1 MVIIGEGAGA
11 TVIAVV
17 TRRLLNN
24 PCPSFAVGVHTMV
37 VVTVQGA
44 PHSRYT
50 YLLRKNL
57 SPFPWL
63 ERLSPSGAFKI
74 RKKSV
79 CYRDLNEIVICVAYN
94 AINRDRA
101 QNCRL
106 PVAPELLNSMEDHT
120 PTQSRIQRLLT
131 SLGESIV
138 DKPPYTSGVRRLPG
152 SSFSLF
158 YKVTGEDGNAARF
171 RDP

>member
-1 MVIIGEGAGA
+1 M
-11 TVIAVV
+11 
-17 TRRLLNN
+17 
-24 PCPSFAVGVHTMV
+24 
-37 VVTVQGA
+37 
-44 PHSRYT
+44 
-50 YLLRKNL
+50 
-57 SPFPWL
+57 
-63 ERLSPSGAFKI
+63 
-74 RKKSV
+74 
-79 CYRDLNEIVICVAYN
+79 CYRDLNEIVICVAYD

-106 PVAPELLNSMEDHT
+106 AVAPELFNSMEDHT

-138 DKPPYTSGVRRLPG
+138 DKPPYTSGVLRLPK